1 MATILLNV
9 PDETL
14 QHLTR
19 ASALYPAAG
28 PYPRFSAL
36 PGRRPLPG
44 AKLPYPRF
52 SALPGALAPL
62 PAVGPYPPQA
72 PSRN

>member
-44 AKLPYPRF
+44 A
-52 SALPGALAPL
+52 LAPL